1 MCNNSDIDRNIFELE
16 PKYSWNARVRLAC
29 CLTKKNIPKN
39 SDLSD
44 IKGAI
49 DHFEMAKKI
58 INDDFLGDLSIL
70 SVLNDMIFSS
80 YAINRGKKKAE
91 SFKTKIQLQN
101 EKRKHFLE
109 ITKSLID
116 ENISTIQKF
125 IKEYKKMML

>member
-1 MCNNSDIDRNIFELE
+1 M
-16 PKYSWNARVRLAC
+16 AC
-29 CLTKKNIPKN
+29 CLAKKNFPKN

-44 IKGAI
+44 KKEAI

-58 INDDFLGDLSIL
+58 INDDFLEDLSIQ
-70 SVLNDMIFSS
+70 SVLNDMVFSS
-80 YAINRGKKKAE
+80 YNQKREKKKDE

-101 EKRKHFLE
+101 EKRKNFLE
-109 ITKSLID
+109 NIKSLID